1 MFIIKLNAIDSTNS
15 YLKRLSSKEVVKDF
29 TVAITN
35 YQTKGRGQ
43 MGTQWSS
50 QDSKNLMFSVFK
62 DNHNTKVED
71 NFYISMVVAV
81 SILEA
86 LEAFKIKNLK
96 VKWPNDILSEEKKIG
111 GILIENVIKQSNIS
125 ASIIGIG
132 ININQTIFDNLPQ
145 ASSMRLI
152 SGRVYDLDEVL
163 HLILKKLKH
172 NFRLLN
178 QKQFGLLKNTYE
190 NHLFR
195 KDKPSTFRD
204 SEGELFSGFIKGVS
218 DSGNLQVLIEDN
230 ILTEFDLKAVTL
242 LY

>member
-190 NHLFR
+190 NYLFR

>member
-96 VKWPNDILSEEKKIG
+96 
-111 GILIENVIKQSNIS
+111 
-125 ASIIGIG
+125 
-132 ININQTIFDNLPQ
+132 IF
-145 ASSMRLI
+145 S
-152 SGRVYDLDEVL
+152 
-163 HLILKKLKH
+163 
-172 NFRLLN
+172 
-178 QKQFGLLKNTYE
+178 
-190 NHLFR
+190 
-195 KDKPSTFRD
+195 KDY
-204 SEGELFSGFIKGVS
+204 I
-218 DSGNLQVLIEDN
+218 
-230 ILTEFDLKAVTL
+230 
-242 LY
+242 

>member
-15 YLKRLSSKEVVKDF
+15 FLKRLSSKEVVKDF
-29 TVAITN
+29 TVAITK

-43 MGTQWSS
+43 MGSLWSS

-62 DNHNTKVED
+62 DIHNTKIED
-71 NFYISMVVAV
+71 NFYISMVVAA

-163 HLILKKLKH
+163 HLILKKLKQ

-178 QKQFGLLKNTYE
+178 QKQFGIIKNAYE

-218 DSGNLQVLIEDN
+218 DSGNLQVLVEDN
-230 ILTEFDLKAVTL
+230 IITEFDLKAVTL